1 MIRRPPRSTLFPYTT
16 LFRSLDTRRDRASD
30 QAFRSLE
37 GEEDDVRP
45 AGGEKGTRRHLW
57 SRLGP
62 LLIWRPDTEGEHGS
76 LMAGVAARLL
86 GLRFL
91 PGPDPVPGPGQATDQ
106 WWTTSQARL
115 IVRWAVVEG
124 GCLVNAVLWYMSRD
138 RVSLLAAIAGLAILF
153 ALRPSRYLE

>member
-1 MIRRPPRSTLFPYTT
+1 MRPT
-16 LFRSLDTRRDRASD
+16 
-30 QAFRSLE
+30 
-37 GEEDDVRP
+37 
-45 AGGEKGTRRHLW
+45 GGEKGTRRHLW

-62 LLIWRPDTEGEHGS
+62 LLIWRPDTVGG
-76 LMAGVAARLL
+76 LLLTVVGLGILAAGLL

-91 PGPDPVPGPGQATDQ
+91 PGPDPVPGPGQATEQ

-124 GCLVNAVLWYMSRD
+124 GSLVNAVLWYLSRD

>member
-1 MIRRPPRSTLFPYTT
+1 MTS
-16 LFRSLDTRRDRASD
+16 
-30 QAFRSLE
+30 
-37 GEEDDVRP
+37 P
-45 AGGEKGTRRHLW
+45 AK
-57 SRLGP
+57 
-62 LLIWRPDTEGEHGS
+62 IIHGS
-76 LMAGVAARLL
+76 LMAGVTLFLLVTAWVHRVTEPAAVVGGPLLTVVGLGILAAGLL

-91 PGPDPVPGPGQATDQ
+91 PGPDPLPGPGQATDQ

-124 GCLVNAVLWYMSRD
+124 GSLVNAVLWYLSRD

>member
-1 MIRRPPRSTLFPYTT
+1 MTSPATPEARMRS
-16 LFRSLDTRRDRASD
+16 
-30 QAFRSLE
+30 
-37 GEEDDVRP
+37 V
-45 AGGEKGTRRHLW
+45 K
-57 SRLGP
+57 
-62 LLIWRPDTEGEHGS
+62 IIHGS
-76 LMAGVAARLL
+76 LMAGVTLFLLVTAWVHRVTEPAAVVGGPLLTVVGLGILAAGLL

-124 GCLVNAVLWYMSRD
+124 GSLVNAVLWYLSRD
-138 RVSLLAAIAGLAILF
+138 RVSLLAPIAGLAILF

>member
-1 MIRRPPRSTLFPYTT
+1 M
-16 LFRSLDTRRDRASD
+16 
-30 QAFRSLE
+30 
-37 GEEDDVRP
+37 RP
-45 AGGEKGTRRHLW
+45 AGGEKGARRHLW

-76 LMAGVAARLL
+76 LMAGVIL
-86 GLRFL
+86 GSSACGFS

-106 WWTTSQARL
+106 WWMTSPARL

-124 GCLVNAVLWYMSRD
+124 GSLVNAVLWYMSRD

>member
-1 MIRRPPRSTLFPYTT
+1 M
-16 LFRSLDTRRDRASD
+16 
-30 QAFRSLE
+30 
-37 GEEDDVRP
+37 RP

-76 LMAGVAARLL
+76 MMASVAARLL

-138 RVSLLAAIAGLAILF
+138 RVSLLAAIAGLTILF

>member
-1 MIRRPPRSTLFPYTT
+1 MTS
-16 LFRSLDTRRDRASD
+16 
-30 QAFRSLE
+30 
-37 GEEDDVRP
+37 P
-45 AGGEKGTRRHLW
+45 AK
-57 SRLGP
+57 
-62 LLIWRPDTEGEHGS
+62 IIHGS
-76 LMAGVAARLL
+76 LMAGVILFLLVTAWVHRVTEPAAVVGGPLLRVVGLGILAAGLL

-124 GCLVNAVLWYMSRD
+124 GSLVNAVLWYMSRD
-138 RVSLLAAIAGLAILF
+138 RVSLLAAIAGLAILL